1 MKNILMD
8 YLFIAKNIV
17 LKHIDVQN
25 YKVFLFGSRAV
36 GNVSKFSDLDI
47 GIMGTKPLD
56 PRTIFEIEHELEE
69 SLVPYKVDIVDFF
82 NVDEAFKKM
91 ALKKIIEWS

>member
-1 MKNILMD
+1 MD
-8 YLFIAKNIV
+8 YLTIAKNIV

-25 YKVFLFGSRAV
+25 YKVFIFGSRAV

-47 GIMGTKPLD
+47 GVIGTKPLD
-56 PRTIFEIEHELEE
+56 PRTIFEMEHELEE

>member
-1 MKNILMD
+1 MKYNLMD
-8 YLFIAKNIV
+8 YLTIAKNIV

-25 YKVFLFGSRAV
+25 YKVFIFGRRAV

-47 GIMGTKPLD
+47 GVIGTKPID
-56 PRTIFEIEHELEE
+56 PRTIFEMEHELEE
-69 SLVPYKVDIVDFF
+69 SLVHYKVDIVDFF

-91 ALKKIIEWS
+91 ALKK

>member
-1 MKNILMD
+1 MD
-8 YLFIAKNIV
+8 YLSIAKNIV

-25 YKVFLFGSRAV
+25 YKVFIFGSRAV

-47 GIMGTKPLD
+47 GVIGTKPLD
-56 PRTIFEIEHELEE
+56 PRTIFEMEHELEE

-82 NVDEAFKKM
+82 NVDDAFKKM

>member
-1 MKNILMD
+1 MD
-8 YLFIAKNIV
+8 YLIIAKEIV
-17 LKHIDVQN
+17 LRHIDTHN

-47 GIMGTKPLD
+47 GVMGKKPLD
-56 PRTIFEIEHELEE
+56 PRTIFEMEHELAE

-82 NVDEAFKKM
+82 YVDQAFKKM
-91 ALKKIIEWS
+91 ALKKIIEWN